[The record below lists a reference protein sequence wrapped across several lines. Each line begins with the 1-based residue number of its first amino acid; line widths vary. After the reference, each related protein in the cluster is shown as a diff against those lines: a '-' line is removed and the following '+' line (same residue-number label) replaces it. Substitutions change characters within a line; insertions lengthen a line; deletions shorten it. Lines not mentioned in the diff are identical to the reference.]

1 LYVDLRGEP
10 YSEENYQEL
19 LASLLG
25 TRPKAPPV
33 KSTVVTKVSTATQI
47 PTSEV
52 ETEKRFE
59 PIRILGIVDAE
70 VGHPR
75 NDGSR
80 GSALYEVPFQFS
92 RVPPYDWAD
101 LFVQNWNQPRRFTS
115 MHRPGIAEVV
125 GDRVILNGT
134 TLDEVE
140 SYHHDTLKLALEET
154 NKTYIEYLAR
164 ARQKLEQEKN
174 RREEHERSVREKAKQ
189 IKFD

>member
-1 LYVDLRGEP
+1 
-10 YSEENYQEL
+10 
-19 LASLLG
+19 
-25 TRPKAPPV
+25 
-33 KSTVVTKVSTATQI
+33 
-47 PTSEV
+47 
-52 ETEKRFE
+52 
-59 PIRILGIVDAE
+59 
-70 VGHPR
+70 
-75 NDGSR
+75 
-80 GSALYEVPFQFS
+80 
-92 RVPPYDWAD
+92 
-101 LFVQNWNQPRRFTS
+101 